1 MKKAILILFVLLLV
15 LSVSSHVALADET
28 TPNFDETIEGVLDGI
43 NEKDFEII
51 NQILNEI
58 FGEKMTFKDRVISF
72 ITGEIPLT
80 IDGFKQ
86 YLFSGFQ
93 SVFRSVLDV
102 MIYVI
107 FIGILSTLLNIIIS
121 KNAYKNEKSIIY
133 YISYTLIISLIFI
146 LVFNVFNFAFTRLDA
161 INKTVESVFPILLTL
176 SEFSGGFGVAMSKPF
191 LAFASLFTSVVS
203 KGVFIPLLTA
213 SASCLVIGNLSETV
227 KLESLNKSIQSL
239 VKWILGIITLT
250 FSVLIAT
257 QGVVNAQ
264 YGGISFKIL
273 KYATGS
279 LIPIVGGFLSGGVDV
294 LLSSAVL
301 VKNSLGLIMVIYVLF
316 SVIGAG
322 ITVLITSF
330 IIKFSISIAEPIL
343 DKKIVN
349 LINGISNLLSI
360 LSAIV
365 LVSGFMYVLVLF
377 NLITATGLIL

>member
-1 MKKAILILFVLLLV
+1 MKKIFFIFIFLLIILTLNS
-15 LSVSSHVALADET
+15 SVVLADET
-28 TPNFDETIEGVLDGI
+28 TPNFDEAIEGVLDGI
-43 NEKDFEII
+43 NEKDFETI
-51 NQILNEI
+51 NQLLNEI

-86 YLFSGFQ
+86 YLLSGFQ

-107 FIGILSTLLNIIIS
+107 FIGILSTLLNVIIS
-121 KNAYKNEKSIIY
+121 KNADKNEKSIIY

-213 SASCLVIGNLSETV
+213 SASCLIIGNLSETV